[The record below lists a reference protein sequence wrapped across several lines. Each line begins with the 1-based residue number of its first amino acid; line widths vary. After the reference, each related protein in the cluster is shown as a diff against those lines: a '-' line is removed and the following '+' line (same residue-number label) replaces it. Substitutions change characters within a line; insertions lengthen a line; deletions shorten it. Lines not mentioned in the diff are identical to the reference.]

1 MNPLYLI
8 DILILTLSLGLYVLF
23 HQPATI
29 VPILL
34 ALLTYRY
41 LHSQALWQK
50 GFSLASSFALV
61 IGWWSDRYSLAMLA
75 ATLTGV
81 TGLSLILSHLL
92 KNGRAPQ
99 TVWSKVRRGLAS
111 LALLGLVVGHL
122 FLTYN
127 VINPDVMTR
136 QAPLL
141 FSEKTPPREA
151 NLQRT
156 EEISEGR
163 INYYNLTYPSH
174 LPNNTMDIYTTPQA
188 KGTLVYIHGGGY
200 AAGDKWNRENY
211 LFRYVKDGYN
221 VVNIN
226 YQLSPAARYPDG
238 LTQVDQALA
247 DVVAQATT
255 YGIDPNSIIL
265 SGDSAGGQLAGQLAL
280 VLTNKDYAKAIGF
293 MPKTQIIPKAYIG
306 VSAWSDIQLGMRMGD
321 PVLDWFIQP
330 LARSYFQVLDVEQAA
345 IAEEASIVKHVDAN
359 FPASFISDGNTGSF
373 TTANLALVDRLKAL
387 GVRVESQFYDK
398 KDVEL
403 HHIFELDIKNP
414 YAQEAYA
421 KHLTFLEIVLAD

>member
-8 DILILTLSLGLYVLF
+8 DSLILTLSLGLYVLF

-29 VPILL
+29 VPFLL
-34 ALLTYRY
+34 ALLSYRF
-41 LHSQALWQK
+41 LRSQALWQK
-50 GFSLASSFALV
+50 GFSLASSLALI

-81 TGLSLILSHLL
+81 TGLSFVLSNLL

-99 TVWSKVRRGLAS
+99 TVWGKVRRGLAS

-127 VINPDVMTR
+127 VINPDFMTR

-156 EEISEGR
+156 EELSEGR

-200 AAGDKWNRENY
+200 AAGDKWNREDY

-293 MPKTQIIPKAYIG
+293 TPKTQIIPKAYIG

-321 PVLDWFIQP
+321 SVLDWFIVP
-330 LARSYFQVLDVEQAA
+330 IARSYFQVLDVEQAA

-387 GVRVESQFYDK
+387 GVRVDSQFYDK
-398 KDVEL
+398 EEAEL

-414 YAQEAYA
+414 YAQEVYA
-421 KHLTFLEIVLAD
+421 KHLAFLDKILAD

>member
-8 DILILTLSLGLYVLF
+8 DSLILTLSLGLYVLF

-34 ALLTYRY
+34 TLLTYRF
-41 LHSQALWQK
+41 LRSQALWQK
-50 GFSLASSFALV
+50 GFSLASFLALI

-81 TGLSLILSHLL
+81 TGLSLVLSHVL

-111 LALLGLVVGHL
+111 LALLGLAVGHL

-127 VINPDVMTR
+127 VINPDFITSHTNVFFGLVTV
-136 QAPLL
+136 P
-141 FSEKTPPREA
+141 EKEA
-151 NLQRT
+151 ST
-156 EEISEGR
+156 T
-163 INYYNLTYPSH
+163 INSDGTVYYRDLTYPSS
-174 LPNNTMDIYTTPQA
+174 LGNNKLDIYTRPEA
-188 KGTLVYIHGGGY
+188 KGTIFYIHGGGY
-200 AAGDKWNRENY
+200 AGDDKFYREDY

-221 VVNIN
+221 VVNVN
-226 YQLSPAARYPDG
+226 YLLAPQAHYGNG
-238 LTQVDQALA
+238 LKQVDDAMHYILEEA
-247 DVVAQATT
+247 DT
-255 YGIDPNSIIL
+255 YGIDPKTIIF
-265 SGDSAGGQLAGQLAL
+265 SGDSAGGHLTAQYAMT
-280 VLTNKDYAKAIGF
+280 LTNPSYAQKIGF
-293 MPKTQIIPKAYIG
+293 IPKSQVIPKAYIG
-306 VSAWSDIQLGMRMGD
+306 VSSWSDIQMG
-321 PVLDWFIQP
+321 LETGWTIFDWFIQP

-387 GVRVESQFYDK
+387 GVTVDSQFYDK
-398 KDVEL
+398 SEAEL
-403 HHIFELDIKNP
+403 GHIFELSLDNP
-414 YAQEAYA
+414 YAQEVYA
-421 KHLTFLEIVLAD
+421 KHLAFLEKILAD

>member
-8 DILILTLSLGLYVLF
+8 DSLILTLSLGLYVLF

-34 ALLTYRY
+34 ALLTYRF
-41 LHSQALWQK
+41 LRSRALWQK
-50 GFSLASSFALV
+50 GFSLASSLALV

-81 TGLSLILSHLL
+81 TGLSLVLSHLL

-99 TVWSKVRRGLAS
+99 TVWGKVRRGLAS

-127 VINPDVMTR
+127 VINPDFMTR

-141 FSEKTPPREA
+141 FSEKTPPKEA

-156 EEISEGR
+156 EELSEGR

-174 LPNNTMDIYTTPQA
+174 LLNNTMDIYTTPQA

-200 AAGDKWNRENY
+200 AAGDKWNREDY

-221 VVNIN
+221 VVNVN

-255 YGIDPNSIIL
+255 YGIDPDSIIL

-280 VLTNKDYAKAIGF
+280 VLTNKDYAKAIDF
-293 MPKTQIIPKAYIG
+293 TPKSQVIPKAYIG
-306 VSAWSDIQLGMRMGD
+306 VSAWSDIQLGMRMGE
-321 PVLDWFIQP
+321 PVLDWFIAP
-330 LARSYFQVLDVEQAA
+330 VPRSYFQVLDVEQAA
-345 IAEEASIVKHVDAN
+345 IAEEASIVKHVDAH

-387 GVRVESQFYDK
+387 GVTVESQFYDK
-398 KDVEL
+398 KDIEL

-414 YAQEAYA
+414 YAQEVYA
-421 KHLTFLEIVLAD
+421 KHLTFLEKILAD